1 LYLTL
6 RPASVALSW
15 NLKQSK
21 WNRFFNQCRK
31 SMVHFKLLC
40 QRLEDIRINQLER
53 ILDSLRYFTLCPDS
67 SRDRTWVPDE
77 FIDAVKDAC
86 RKATSVIEL

>member
-1 LYLTL
+1 
-6 RPASVALSW
+6 
-15 NLKQSK
+15 
-21 WNRFFNQCRK
+21 
-31 SMVHFKLLC
+31 
-40 QRLEDIRINQLER
+40 
-53 ILDSLRYFTLCPDS
+53 LDSLRYVTLCPDS